1 MFFPRRHKA
10 AHSLLFRDC
19 FVLKLT
25 ANIFLD
31 SERVCKGQRPVPKS
45 LPCGKEPG
53 SRFPE
58 QSKRSLVA
66 AGLSNL
72 PTPPRE
78 PPTPPTWG
86 FLFRSPVQ
94 KKSQVACLSCG
105 LWNRKLK
112 KQQVHSHYTQR
123 FGPPTALPLDK
134 PWLGYPILTNEK
146 PKAQKEQPFSYLPQ
160 KWEDQWTVS
169 HSEGVRSRSG
179 HHSWQ

>member
-19 FVLKLT
+19 SVLKLT

-45 LPCGKEPG
+45 LPCGKEAG

-72 PTPPRE
+72 PTPPRD
-78 PPTPPTWG
+78 PPPPPHMR
-86 FLFRSPVQ
+86 FSVQISCPEEKSSSLFVMWPVKQ
-94 KKSQVACLSCG
+94 KAEETAGPQPSQ
-105 LWNRKLK
+105 
-112 KQQVHSHYTQR
+112 
-123 FGPPTALPLDK
+123 TAL
-134 PWLGYPILTNEK
+134 
-146 PKAQKEQPFSYLPQ
+146 
-160 KWEDQWTVS
+160 WTS
-169 HSEGVRSRSG
+169 DGFAP
-179 HHSWQ
+179 